1 VYPVPIETISNRV
14 CQHMKRVGNIASNR
28 KYNASNSRPAVPFNT
43 EEEDPARDRFIRQKY
58 SEKVAAAPA
67 RQNNTGST
75 NSDDYPPPAV
85 PPKPKAKTAGK
96 FSFGMRSSSSIF
108 PMSSKARAKQEAAA
122 VRSDYNNEESQSP
135 SSPRRNK
142 ASHMF
147 GRDVATDTPGDLE
160 SKLAKLRD
168 MGFRDERRNITVLKG
183 LSGNLEK
190 SIETL
195 IRLEGGGGMI
205 AKSGDSSGPSS
216 RSRTPLSPSGG
227 ISFNQTPEKSPAKH
241 STNPFDMLDM
251 APPPAQP
258 QSSQS
263 TGSLAHPQTAGR
275 NPYQQ
280 SNNSNPY
287 GLVPSQ
293 SQYGLNQAFQNMSV
307 SPTQPLFP
315 NHTGGFPNPQQQQFQ
330 QLHQQSMTPPV
341 PSISQ
346 QYYPPV
352 IYEHPGQAPQQNYN
366 PFMQQPHT
374 SLANANSQSNPY
386 LQQQQQQQ
394 QQPQPIQQASPM
406 NTNFQSNP
414 YLQQQGLMNHN
425 ITQSPVEERQ
435 TAFYDNGATQQQQQP
450 QPQPQQQNPFFQNNT
465 QQQFTQYQ
473 QGVPQTQAQQTPQQ
487 FRQQTHP
494 QMQPTRADKHSILD
508 LYNYPQLAPTPM
520 QQVQQEQSQNVPQ
533 PPALDTQQPQNVN
546 PGPLSAPPTG
556 NRNPFTSSV
565 VAPQSAG
572 GIDSMGA
579 MGQFRPQIQSRH
591 ISQESVDAGWQS
603 GRHSPDA
610 WGTISARSM
619 R

>member
-1 VYPVPIETISNRV
+1 
-14 CQHMKRVGNIASNR
+14 MKRVGNTASNR
-28 KYNASNSRPAVPFNT
+28 IYNPANSRPAVPFNT

-58 SEKVAAAPA
+58 IEKVAAAPA
-67 RQNNTGST
+67 QQNNTGST

-108 PMSSKARAKQEAAA
+108 PMSSKARAKQEAA

-142 ASHMF
+142 ASTIF
-147 GRDVATDTPGDLE
+147 GRNVATDTPDDLE

-195 IRLEGGGGMI
+195 IRLEGGGGVI
-205 AKSGDSSGPSS
+205 AKSGDNSGPSS
-216 RSRTPLSPSGG
+216 RSRTPLSPGAG
-227 ISFNQTPEKSPAKH
+227 ISFSPTQEKSPAIQ

-263 TGSLAHPQTAGR
+263 TGSLAQPQAVGR

-280 SNNSNPY
+280 GINSNPY
-287 GLVPSQ
+287 GLTPSQ

-341 PSISQ
+341 SSISQ

-352 IYEHPGQAPQQNYN
+352 IYENPGQAPQQNYN
-366 PFMQQPHT
+366 PFMQQHQHQHVSPVT
-374 SLANANSQSNPY
+374 ANPQSNPY
-386 LQQQQQQQ
+386 LQQQLT
-394 QQPQPIQQASPM
+394 QQASPV
-406 NTNFQSNP
+406 NNNFQSNP
-414 YLQQQGLMNHN
+414 YLQQQSLMNNN
-425 ITQSPVEERQ
+425 ITQSPAEDRQ
-435 TAFYDNGATQQQQQP
+435 TAFYDNRPQQQQQ
-450 QPQPQQQNPFFQNNT
+450 QQQQQNPFFQNNAH
-465 QQQFTQYQ
+465 QQFTQYQ
-473 QGVPQTQAQQTPQQ
+473 QQQRVPQMQAQQTPQH
-487 FRQQTHP
+487 FPQQTHP
-494 QMQPTRADKHSILD
+494 QMQQARPDKHSIMD

-533 PPALDTQQPQNVN
+533 PPALDTQQPQSLNA
-546 PGPLSAPPTG
+546 GPLSAPPTG

-565 VAPQSAG
+565 AGPQSAG
-572 GIDSMGA
+572 GVDSLGA
-579 MGQFRPQIQSRH
+579 MGQFPPPHQSRH

-610 WGTISARSM
+610 WGTISARST